1 MEMDP
6 MPVIEAMLTELDQ
19 EAQTTRRFLLALPED
34 RLAWRPHPRSWSL
47 GQLALHLAETPA
59 RAASL
64 TQVDSVPVPEFGH
77 ADQPAS
83 KAEILEAFERSLL
96 EAHRLLE
103 GMTDDRA
110 VQPWRLLDGDTA
122 VMTVPRIGLVRTI
135 VLNHSYHH
143 RGQLTVYLRL
153 LDVPVPAAYGAS
165 ADEDRFRP
173 RMATVG

>member
-1 MEMDP
+1 MDP
-6 MPVIEAMLTELDQ
+6 MPAIDPMLAELDQ
-19 EAQTTRRFLLALPED
+19 EAETTRRFLKALPEH

-83 KAEILEAFERSLL
+83 KAEILDAFERSLL
-96 EAHRLLE
+96 EAHRVLE
-103 GMTDDRA
+103 GMSDDRA
-110 VQPWRLLDGDTA
+110 GQPWRVLDGDAA
-122 VMTVPRIGLVRTI
+122 VMTMPRIGLVRTI

-165 ADEDRFRP
+165 ADEDQFRS
-173 RMATVG
+173 RVAAAG